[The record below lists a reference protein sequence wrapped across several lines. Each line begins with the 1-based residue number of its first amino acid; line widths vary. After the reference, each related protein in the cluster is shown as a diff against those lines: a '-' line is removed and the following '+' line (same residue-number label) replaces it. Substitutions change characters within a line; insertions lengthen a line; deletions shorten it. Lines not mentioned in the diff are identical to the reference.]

1 MAWKKEILYRLYFW
15 NFTLDYAVKSVQV
28 DQSGLKVNVKNQLL
42 VYADDGNILG
52 GSVRT
57 IRKNT
62 DAVVVASKE
71 TEVEV
76 NVDKIKYMLMSRN
89 QNARKITM

>member
-1 MAWKKEILYRLYFW
+1 M
-15 NFTLDYAVKSVQV
+15 
-28 DQSGLKVNVKNQLL
+28 